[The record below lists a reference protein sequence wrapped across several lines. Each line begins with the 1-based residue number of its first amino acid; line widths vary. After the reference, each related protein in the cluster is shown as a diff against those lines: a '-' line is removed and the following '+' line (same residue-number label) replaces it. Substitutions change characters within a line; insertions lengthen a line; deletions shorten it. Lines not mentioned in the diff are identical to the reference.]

1 MRRRDYPRLREQ
13 VWEEVLPDG
22 LRVLVLHKPDFERSF
37 AVVAVNYG
45 AADLHW
51 RRDGAD
57 CSAPAGTAH
66 YLEHKLFDLPGGSA
80 DERFS
85 ALGGNPNAFTGCCG
99 TAFYVETTRNPA
111 ENLRQLLEMVF
122 TPWFTPELVERE
134 RGIIDQEIKM
144 SDDSPD
150 SRLLE
155 FLNQIALPGHPLSV
169 PILGTRESIREI
181 TADTLHAC
189 YRDFYRPDNLVL
201 CVEGPLPPE
210 EVLAIAATC
219 APPRP
224 EGQVRSCFPE
234 AKARPPLRGRQTLRM
249 DVAMPMFAAGFPLPP
264 LTGDGV
270 RTELAGDLA
279 MELLTG
285 TSSDCYRRLYDAGL
299 IDDSFSAGCDRLRG
313 VAMLTI
319 SGDSRDPEA
328 VLAAI
333 CAEAARVCRSGV
345 DPEALSCQKKAMFGR
360 RVRALDSFGATCV
373 RLAEAALEGT
383 DYLDFPAQIAAVT
396 AGEVLDLIGRIRPEA
411 AAFAVIAPK
420 EEDT

>member
-1 MRRRDYPRLREQ
+1 MKRRDYPRLREQ
-13 VWEEVLPDG
+13 VWEDVLPDG
-22 LRVLVLHKPDFERSF
+22 LRVLVLHKPDFDRCF

-45 AADLHW
+45 AADLRW
-51 RRDGAD
+51 RRDGVD

-85 ALGGNPNAFTGCCG
+85 VLGGNPNAFTGSCG
-99 TAFYVETTRNPA
+99 TAYYVETTRNPA

-150 SRLLE
+150 SRLPE
-155 FLNQIALPGHPLSV
+155 FLNTIALPGHPLAL
-169 PILGTRESIREI
+169 PILGTRQSIREI

-210 EVLAIAATC
+210 EVLAIAAAC

-234 AKARPPLRGRQTLRM
+234 AVARPALRGRQTLRM
-249 DVAMPMFAAGFPLPP
+249 DVAMPMFAAAFPLPP

-270 RTELAGDLA
+270 GTELAGDLA

-299 IDDSFSAGCDRLRG
+299 IDDSFTAGCDRFRG
-313 VAMLTI
+313 VALLAF
-319 SGDSRDPEA
+319 SGDSRDPDA
-328 VLAAI
+328 VLGAI
-333 CAEAARVCRSGV
+333 CAEAERVCREGV
-345 DPEALSCQKKAMFGR
+345 DREALSRLKKAMFGR
-360 RVRALDSFGATCV
+360 RVRGLDSFGATCI